1 MLNFKKMFLARRLVF
16 VTVVMLFS
24 EAAFSITIEPDDFAL
39 GTDLSTINPYVD
51 ITTTSGGA
59 VYAGPISPRG
69 SDVLDP
75 AITDTGPFGD
85 HVFSMFPEQNSEW
98 IGLPTGGAIGPVF
111 DPVAWAAQ
119 PNAMLLQ
126 FHTSISSFSM
136 LAGELYS
143 DAGPGGSDPISASF
157 YDAEGL
163 LIGTTAEGMPLGNL
177 GCIGYFCYN
186 YFDVSFSAPG
196 IKTVVLFGSSEPTT
210 FDSLRFS
217 VPEPGTLALLALG
230 LAGLGFSR
238 RKRSCNQ
245 GNAGNYWGR

>member
-1 MLNFKKMFLARRLVF
+1 MLNFKKTFLAGRLVF
-16 VTVVMLFS
+16 VTIIMLFS

-39 GTDLSTINPYVD
+39 GTDLSTINPYVN
-51 ITTTSGGA
+51 ITTTRGGA
-59 VYAGPISPRG
+59 VYAGPLSPRG

-75 AITDTGPFGD
+75 VITDTGPFGD
-85 HVFSMFPEQNSEW
+85 RAFSMSPDQNSEW
-98 IGLPTGGAIGPVF
+98 FGLPMGNALGPVF
-111 DPVAWAAQ
+111 DPVAWAAE
-119 PNAMLLQ
+119 PFAMLIQ
-126 FHTSISSFSM
+126 FHTSISSFSV

-143 DAGPGGSDPISASF
+143 DAGPGSEPMGAYF

-163 LIGTTAEGMPLGNL
+163 LIGRASEGMPIGNL
-177 GCIGYFCYN
+177 GCTGLFCYN

-196 IKTVVLFGSSEPTT
+196 IKTVVLFGDSEPTT